1 METIGNTKVVQ
12 ISSSKNQFFASAI
25 GKKIHTNYS
34 ANIVDIMFSLLVFF
48 NFMVVGLISMQYG
61 LMLGFP
67 TTNLATLM
75 SAEETPLASG
85 KITMEEASWF
95 ASLLSVGGFIN
106 NIIFGLIAS
115 KLSRKKMCLFV
126 SMLTIVRVHVS
137 SIHKMRP
144 IFLHF

>member
-1 METIGNTKVVQ
+1 MEIGNTKAVQ
-12 ISSSKNQFFASAI
+12 ISSSKNEFFASAI
-25 GKKIHTNYS
+25 GKNYTKLTS
-34 ANIVDIMFSLLVFF
+34 ANIVHIVFSLLVFF

-61 LMLGFP
+61 LTLGFP
-67 TTNLATLM
+67 TTNLAILM
-75 SAEETPLASG
+75 SDEETPLAAG

-115 KLSRKKMCLFV
+115 KLSRKKMCLFI
-126 SMLTIVRVHVS
+126 SILTIVREHVC
-137 SIHKMRP
+137 SIHKMRI